1 MKLSTK
7 GRYAMVAMVDL
18 AILQRRP
25 DSRHVSLAEIARRQ
39 DVSQAYLEQLF
50 VKLRRAGL
58 VDSVRGPGGGYHL
71 ARDPAEIRVSE
82 VLEAVEES
90 VSAMEMGAGASGG
103 VSGSQAQSMAN
114 RLWESLSAQVYVF
127 LHQTTLADVA
137 GNGMKPCPA
146 VPGLFRITA

>member
-18 AILQRRP
+18 AILLR
-25 DSRHVSLAEIARRQ
+25 SAGGKHVSLAEIARRQ

-58 VDSVRGPGGGYHL
+58 VDSVRGPGGGYRL
-71 ARDPAEIRVSE
+71 AREAGTIRVSE
-82 VLEAVEES
+82 VLEAVEET
-90 VSAMEMGAGASGG
+90 VSAMALGAGASGG
-103 VSGSQAQSMAN
+103 VSGSQAQSMTN

-137 GNGMKPCPA
+137 GNVLKPCPA
-146 VPGLFRITA
+146 VPDLFRVTT